1 MVDADPSSIVGRSS
15 CVRVVDDV
23 AHIVIALA
31 LRVFTAAITVV
42 DSPTIR
48 SVSPDPYLGKAVAVW
63 GEGASYTGPGG
74 VWLNREP

>member
-1 MVDADPSSIVGRSS
+1 MCAPPL
-15 CVRVVDDV
+15 RVVAPGSSLTTW

-63 GEGASYTGPGG
+63 GDGASYTGPGG

>member
-1 MVDADPSSIVGRSS
+1 M
-15 CVRVVDDV
+15 
-23 AHIVIALA
+23 IALA